1 MNYLV
6 CPTIYLGSPLNDI
19 LEAILVSAKKSN
31 VHFEIVNVKY
41 SKLDS
46 IGLDNPLEYS
56 QDCLRI
62 ISQLLNTVKEGDKIL
77 FLDAFFPGLDILEY
91 YLRRNQISVLK
102 IGLLHGSS
110 FVEGDIYQKEIWLQS
125 FEKAWY
131 QIFDKLISPSQ
142 YFIEFLPKE
151 FHSKIQVIP
160 WGLNKMLNPEFNL
173 KTIDVIY
180 PHRFSMDKGID
191 IFFDIACKMPE
202 VKFLITG
209 IEKELTTFYPTELSL
224 ILKKIQT
231 LNNVT
236 LSKMENDLEH
246 INILRNSKI
255 VLSTARQ
262 EGFGFAVFKSIQ
274 CGCLPVLPN
283 RCCYPEYFTS
293 DYLYS
298 TVDEA
303 VKMIYKRLEN
313 YPKNYFSI
321 SVDDFSFEQLIKLF
335 K

>member
-1 MNYLV
+1 MNYIV

-19 LEAILVSAKKSN
+19 LAAITVAANKSN
-31 VHFEIVNVKY
+31 VHFETLNVKY

-56 QDCLRI
+56 HDCLRI
-62 ISQLLNTVKEGDKIL
+62 ISQLLNIVKEGDKIL
-77 FLDAFFPGLDILEY
+77 FLDAFFPGIDILEY

-110 FVEGDIYQKEIWLQS
+110 FVEGDIYQKDTWLQT

-131 QIFDKLISPSQ
+131 QIFNKLISPSK
-142 YFIEFLPKE
+142 YFIGFLPSE

-160 WGLNKMLNPEFNL
+160 WGLDKTLTPEFNL
-173 KTIDVIY
+173 KTIDVIF

-191 IFFDIACKMPE
+191 LFYEIASKMQD

-209 IEKELTTFYPTELSL
+209 VDIELTALYPIELKL
-224 ILKKIQT
+224 IINKIRKLK
-231 LNNVT
+231 NVSI
-236 LSKMENDLEH
+236 SKMEKDVQH
-246 INILRNSKI
+246 INRLRNSKI

-274 CGCLPVLPN
+274 CGCLPVLPY
-283 RCCYPEYFTS
+283 RCCYPEYFPAN
-293 DYLYS
+293 YLYS
-298 TVDEA
+298 KTDEA
-303 VKMIYKRLEN
+303 IEMIYKRLEN
-313 YPKNYFSI
+313 YPKNYFSV
-321 SVDDFSFEQLIKLF
+321 SVEDFSFEELIKYF
-335 K
+335 D

>member
-6 CPTIYLGSPLNDI
+6 CQTIYLGSPLNDI
-19 LEAILVSAKKSN
+19 LTAILIAAKKSN
-31 VHFEIVNVKY
+31 VYFEIVNVKY

-56 QDCLRI
+56 RDCLSA
-62 ISQLLNTVKEGDKIL
+62 ISQLLDSIKEGDKIL

-91 YLRRNQISVLK
+91 YLKRNQISILK

-110 FVEGDIYQKEIWLQS
+110 FVEGDIYQNDIWLQS

-131 QIFDKLISPSQ
+131 QIFDKLISPSK
-142 YFIEFLPKE
+142 YFIGFLPKE

-160 WGLNKMLNPEFNL
+160 WGLNKMLTPEFNL

-180 PHRFSMDKGID
+180 PHRFSLDKGID
-191 IFFDIACKMPE
+191 IFYEIACKMPE

-209 IEKELTTFYPTELSL
+209 VDKKLTTFYPIELSL

-231 LNNVT
+231 LNNVAF
-236 LSKMENDLEH
+236 SKMENDLQH
-246 INILRNSKI
+246 INILKKSKI

-283 RCCYPEYFTS
+283 SCCYPEYFPPN
-293 DYLYS
+293 YLYN
-298 TVDEA
+298 TIDEA
-303 VKMIYKRLEN
+303 IEMINKRLEN

-321 SVDDFSFEQLIKLF
+321 SVEDFSFEQLIKYF
-335 K
+335 E